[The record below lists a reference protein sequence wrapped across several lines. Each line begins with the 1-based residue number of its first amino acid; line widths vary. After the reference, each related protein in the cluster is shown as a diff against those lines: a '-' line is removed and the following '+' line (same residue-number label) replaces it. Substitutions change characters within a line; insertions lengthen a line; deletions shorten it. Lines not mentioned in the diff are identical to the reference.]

1 MMDEYLLEMKTG
13 AGCSASASSA
23 GRRKEV
29 AKEHELLERTI
40 LITKREEN

>member
-13 AGCSASASSA
+13 AGCSASAPSA
-23 GRRKEV
+23 GHRKEV
-29 AKEHELLERTI
+29 AKEYELLERTI